1 MESEAVL
8 TIVDKCKKNGS
19 YFFLGSAMNANL
31 SAIREKGLKVLKKE
45 LGPAGMVYFIRQF
58 YSGSGNYTEERRA
71 LQKSI
76 SINEIADRIKKKKQ
90 AKQR

>member
-1 MESEAVL
+1 
-8 TIVDKCKKNGS
+8 
-19 YFFLGSAMNANL
+19 MNANL
-31 SAIREKGLKVLKKE
+31 SVIREKGLRVLKKE

-71 LQKSI
+71 MQKSI
-76 SINEIADRIKKKKQ
+76 SINEIADRIKKRKQ

>member
-1 MESEAVL
+1 
-8 TIVDKCKKNGS
+8 
-19 YFFLGSAMNANL
+19 MNANL

-71 LQKSI
+71 MQKNV
-76 SINEIADRIKKKKQ
+76 SINEIADRIKKRKQ
-90 AKQR
+90 AAKQR

>member
-1 MESEAVL
+1 LV
-8 TIVDKCKKNGS
+8 IGGN
-19 YFFLGSAMNANL
+19 AMNANL
-31 SAIREKGLKVLKKE
+31 SVI
-45 LGPAGMVYFIRQF
+45 

-76 SINEIADRIKKKKQ
+76 SINEVADRIKKKKQ